1 MAHNSPMA
9 KQKTEVVHLRISRD
23 EKKELRKAAHLRDV
37 PLSQWVRA
45 TLLTEARKS

>member
-1 MAHNSPMA
+1 MTMKKA
-9 KQKTEVVHLRISRD
+9 KLEHVQVRISRE

-45 TLLTEARKS
+45 TLLTEARKQ